1 MEVRSQHSVPTA
13 LSSGANEQKA
23 EWAREQDWIVCRREN
38 SLLLKGFEPRP
49 VLPAA
54 SRYTEYVIRIHVK
67 KSSVLLMW
75 DNPLMSAVL

>member
-1 MEVRSQHSVPTA
+1 MEVRGQHLVLTA
-13 LSSGANEQKA
+13 LPSGANEQEA
-23 EWAREQDWIVCRREN
+23 EWAREPDGIVCRREN

-54 SRYTEYVIRIHVK
+54 SRYTEYVIQIDVK
-67 KSSVLLMW
+67 KSSILLMW